1 MKIKMLIICLMWTML
16 AGCTSE
22 IREISF
28 LNKGLDFCEVYNPLL
43 PSRKDTTTTV
53 QHLLKYSNMWNSH
66 CQK

>member
-1 MKIKMLIICLMWTML
+1 MKTKMFLILLIWTTL

-28 LNKGLDFCEVYNPLL
+28 LNKGVDFCEVYNPLL
-43 PSRKDTTTTV
+43 PSRKDTTTTA
-53 QHLLKYSNMWNSH
+53 QHLLKYSNMWESR